1 MDIITLQKMI
11 FIYKAIK
18 NGWTVKNIGNNKFE
32 FIKDKSKI
40 KKEINLEEFIK
51 NNLNIDNIYL

>member
-1 MDIITLQKMI
+1 MI